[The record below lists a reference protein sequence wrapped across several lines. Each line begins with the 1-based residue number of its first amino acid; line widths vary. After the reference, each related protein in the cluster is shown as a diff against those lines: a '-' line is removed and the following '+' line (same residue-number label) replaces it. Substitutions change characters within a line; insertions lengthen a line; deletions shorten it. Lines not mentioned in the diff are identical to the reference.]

1 MRFDLQDLQ
10 ELQRFLI
17 GQSGSLIA
25 NLVFCCIF
33 ANHVSVNIISPLP
46 RPTAPGVVVFAVG
59 DGSAV
64 LLVEVFPLFPLF
76 PVFFDSA
83 GGRIERKNL
92 FVKVRPFE
100 KRNMRV

>member
-1 MRFDLQDLQ
+1 MV
-10 ELQRFLI
+10 
-17 GQSGSLIA
+17 GSLRIS
-25 NLVFCCIF
+25 VFCCIF
-33 ANHVSVNIISPLP
+33 ANHFSVRFTLPSPWFMES
-46 RPTAPGVVVFAVG
+46 GVATFAVS

-92 FVKVRPFE
+92 FVKVLICG
-100 KRNMRV
+100 RNHMSIE